1 MGLNRKV
8 KRENRKM
15 AKSKEAAKLVTV
27 PDEIS
32 VCALISKEPMKQPT
46 LDEKGA
52 QVPVLNSAGH
62 QMFNADGR
70 PAVEMEEDDP
80 WTIYRYLMM
89 FVFQKEGWEKPL
101 SKQRIQRRVLDAF
114 DGAEPGTVVKVRGED
129 WLEVTTF
136 LNGEKF
142 AVPTPF
148 GSQLLEMADAFL
160 LAKDDIAVE
169 ESKAA

>member
-1 MGLNRKV
+1 
-8 KRENRKM
+8 M

-27 PDEIS
+27 PDEIVVLS
-32 VCALISKEPMKQPT
+32 LVSKEPVKQPA
-46 LDEKGA
+46 LDKKGA
-52 QVPVLNSAGH
+52 QIPVLNSEGH

-70 PAVEMEEDDP
+70 PAVEMEDDHP
-80 WTIYRYLMM
+80 WTIYRYLMV

-101 SKQRIQRRVLDAF
+101 SKQRTQRRVLDAF
-114 DGAEPGTVVKVRGED
+114 DGVEPGTVVKVRGED

-136 LNGEKF
+136 LNDEEF
-142 AVPTPF
+142 TVPTPF